1 MSDREA
7 ESIYVLFW
15 LYRATPDWRRL
26 PIAEREAGR
35 AEFAAALQGRHGD
48 LILRGAYSMVGLRHD
63 ADLLLWLHGP
73 DLGQAQ
79 DLAAALRRTTLGS
92 YVEEAYIYTGIV
104 PQSRYAPEHRP
115 AFVKG
120 ALPLTYLSMYPF
132 VKTQEWYL
140 LPFEQRRALMAEH
153 GKMGQAHSAMP
164 EVRIETAGAAGAHA
178 VAVVAEAPAATPT
191 GGVLAN
197 TIHSFGLGDQEFVV
211 AFESDDPAQLE
222 HMVEDLRA
230 AEVRRYTS
238 IDTPVFLGRRKEV
251 RAALADL
258 G

>member
-1 MSDREA
+1 MNDQGT
-7 ESIYVLFW
+7 ESIYSLFW
-15 LYRATPDWRRL
+15 LYRAAPEWRRL
-26 PIAEREAGR
+26 SSTEREAGR
-35 AEFAAALQGRHGD
+35 AEFVAVLEAGLDD
-48 LILRGAYSMVGLRHD
+48 LVLRGAYSMVGLRHD
-63 ADLLLWLHGP
+63 ADLMLWLHGP
-73 DLGQAQ
+73 NLGQAQ
-79 DLAAALRRTTLGS
+79 DLASALRRTRLGS
-92 YVEEAYIYTGIV
+92 YLEDAYIYTGIV
-104 PQSRYAPEHRP
+104 PRSSYAPEHRP

-120 ALPLTYLSMYPF
+120 ALPLTYMSMYPF
-132 VKTQEWYL
+132 VKTHEWYL
-140 LPFEQRRALMAEH
+140 LPFEQRRSLMAQH

-164 EVRIETAGAAGAHA
+164 EVRVETAGASGAHA
-178 VAVVAEAPAATPT
+178 VAVVAEAPTAVPV

-230 AEVRRYTS
+230 AEVRLYTS

-251 RAALADL
+251 SAALADL